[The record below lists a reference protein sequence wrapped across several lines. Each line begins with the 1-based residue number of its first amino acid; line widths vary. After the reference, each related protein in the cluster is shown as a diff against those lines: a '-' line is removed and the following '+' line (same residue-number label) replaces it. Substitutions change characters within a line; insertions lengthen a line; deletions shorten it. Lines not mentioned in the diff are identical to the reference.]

1 MFDERFISFVD
12 APGLLRLVGVPI
24 MVDKADLPGV
34 HIAARNLSTDF
45 AKVTKGASSP
55 LKLVTNEY
63 DGFKQEAETAIIVGS
78 IEASSLL
85 QRLEKSGRLE
95 FNKIRGKWESYMTAI
110 VENPFE
116 RCHKALVIAG
126 SDKRGAIF
134 GVYALSE
141 QIGVSPYSYFSLTSL
156 ASVSNVC

>member
-78 IEASSLL
+78 IEALC
-85 QRLEKSGRLE
+85 
-95 FNKIRGKWESYMTAI
+95 FRGLKRVGGLISTK
-110 VENPFE
+110 FE
-116 RCHKALVIAG
+116 GNGNH
-126 SDKRGAIF
+126 
-134 GVYALSE
+134 
-141 QIGVSPYSYFSLTSL
+141 T
-156 ASVSNVC
+156 